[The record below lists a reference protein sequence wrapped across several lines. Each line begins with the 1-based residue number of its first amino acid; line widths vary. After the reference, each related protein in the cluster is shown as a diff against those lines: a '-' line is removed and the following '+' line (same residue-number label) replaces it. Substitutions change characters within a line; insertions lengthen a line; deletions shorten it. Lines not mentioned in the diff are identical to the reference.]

1 MIGSEESFCRFRFR
15 DRSPKRSDVRGS
27 DGPVAG
33 RGAPLLL
40 THLLVRWIMDTL
52 LIVLLVLFVL
62 GGGGYG
68 YSRWRG

>member
-1 MIGSEESFCRFRFR
+1 VIGSEGSFCGFLFC

-27 DGPVAG
+27 DESVAG
-33 RGAPLLL
+33 QGAPLFLTLL
-40 THLLVRWIMDTL
+40 RVRWIMDTL

-68 YSRWRG
+68 YSRWR

>member
-1 MIGSEESFCRFRFR
+1 
-15 DRSPKRSDVRGS
+15 
-27 DGPVAG
+27 
-33 RGAPLLL
+33 
-40 THLLVRWIMDTL
+40 VRWIMETL